1 MRKIFCVIMALLLC
15 LMSFAGCGAEGAQP
29 EEEGDGGLTI
39 VTTIFPEYDWV
50 MNILGDNPAGIEVIL
65 LTDSGV
71 DIHSFQPNAQ
81 DIVDITS
88 CDILVHVGGESDTFI
103 EDALRNSVNDDMQ
116 VVSLMEVMGDKAKE
130 EETLPGMEGEE
141 HGDEDET
148 EYDEHVW
155 LSLGNAAYL
164 CSAITNVICEADP
177 ENRETYENNLKDY
190 TDKLNMLDKQYVMT
204 VKGAETDTLLF
215 GDRFPFRYMA
225 DDYGLNCFAAFSGCS
240 TETEASFETVTFL
253 AGKVDELGLTSVL
266 TIENSDGR
274 IAQAIIDNTEKKDQ
288 QILSLNSMQ
297 SVDMSEEGISYLGIM
312 NDNLEVLRTAL
323 QKGE

>member
-1 MRKIFCVIMALLLC
+1 
-15 LMSFAGCGAEGAQP
+15 
-29 EEEGDGGLTI
+29 
-39 VTTIFPEYDWV
+39 
-50 MNILGDNPAGIEVIL
+50 
-65 LTDSGV
+65 
-71 DIHSFQPNAQ
+71 
-81 DIVDITS
+81 
-88 CDILVHVGGESDTFI
+88 
-103 EDALRNSVNDDMQ
+103 
-116 VVSLMEVMGDKAKE
+116 
-130 EETLPGMEGEE
+130 
-141 HGDEDET
+141 
-148 EYDEHVW
+148 
-155 LSLGNAAYL
+155 
-164 CSAITNVICEADP
+164 
-177 ENRETYENNLKDY
+177 
-190 TDKLNMLDKQYVMT
+190 MLDKQYVMT